1 MPVSPLKR
9 KEPIVK
15 SVRRQARAH
24 LDAAIA
30 ALTRDAAAVGVA
42 HHELARLRALLR
54 LVRRPLGAE
63 VFRREHRAVEAA
75 WWHTRPDPPR
85 ADDSEPPAASAVPD
99 AAVYRRV
106 ADLAEVRMRA
116 RYWHLP
122 NGGFEL
128 LEPGLRTAYRDARRH
143 PTADTLAILRLQLAQ
158 VERAWPNVLTPT
170 RKALRA
176 AERLAAKHADSPDAS
191 GGDLAPLA
199 ARLFAETPAAFT
211 KRLAAYWHAWRGD
224 ASDG

>member
-1 MPVSPLKR
+1 MPVTPLKR

-15 SVRRQARAH
+15 SVRRQARTH
-24 LDAAIA
+24 LDAVIA
-30 ALTRDAAAVGVA
+30 ALTQDDAAVGAA
-42 HHELARLRALLR
+42 HHELTRLRALLR

-63 VFRREHRAVEAA
+63 VYRREHRAVEAA
-75 WWHTRPDPPR
+75 WKHTRP
-85 ADDSEPPAASAVPD
+85 APPAADDATPPAAPD

-122 NGGFEL
+122 DGGFEL
-128 LEPGLRTAYRDARRH
+128 LEPGLRTAYRDARREA
-143 PTADTLAILRLQLAQ
+143 TADTLSILRRQLAQ
-158 VERAWPNVLTPT
+158 VERSWPDVLTPT
-170 RKALRA
+170 RKALRT
-176 AERLAAKHADSPDAS
+176 AERLAARDPADTDNAELMS
-191 GGDLAPLA
+191 LT

-211 KRLAAYWHAWRGD
+211 KRLGVYWHAWRGD